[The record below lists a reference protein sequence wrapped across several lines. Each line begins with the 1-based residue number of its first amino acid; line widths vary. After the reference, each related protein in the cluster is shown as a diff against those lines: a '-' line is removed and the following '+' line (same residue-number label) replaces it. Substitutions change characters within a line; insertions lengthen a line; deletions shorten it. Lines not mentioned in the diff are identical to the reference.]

1 MNDVVDKNVLPVLYR
16 EKANK
21 YKDERKKFI
30 LSTLYEDECVLSY
43 TYTMYCYPSHDVM
56 WLYYQT
62 LHGRVNMKKFRASNT
77 LRWNCESAI

>member
-56 WLYYQT
+56 
-62 LHGRVNMKKFRASNT
+62 
-77 LRWNCESAI
+77 